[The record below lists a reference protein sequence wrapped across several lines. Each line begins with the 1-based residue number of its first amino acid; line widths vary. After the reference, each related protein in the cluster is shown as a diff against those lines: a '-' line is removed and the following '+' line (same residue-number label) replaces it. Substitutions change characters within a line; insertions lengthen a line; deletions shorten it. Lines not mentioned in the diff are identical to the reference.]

1 MSFVGRHSRNSL
13 TPESIS
19 LWRTQEDPLFVG
31 AQAARV
37 ARETRL
43 AAWDLK
49 ERFRVAMEE
58 RSLKVKGAEE
68 MECRA
73 VRVRE
78 WFATVM
84 HRSADICE
92 QTDLV
97 TLSGRHIYTEVR
109 HQLNPPLYGLF

>member
-1 MSFVGRHSRNSL
+1 MWG
-13 TPESIS
+13 
-19 LWRTQEDPLFVG
+19 
-31 AQAARV
+31 
-37 ARETRL
+37 
-43 AAWDLK
+43 LK

-109 HQLNPPLYGLF
+109 HQLNPPCTVYSKLSAGIKNSPNQTKAEKNTPHSIGNIIGIDAVQRQIIMRTVTQ